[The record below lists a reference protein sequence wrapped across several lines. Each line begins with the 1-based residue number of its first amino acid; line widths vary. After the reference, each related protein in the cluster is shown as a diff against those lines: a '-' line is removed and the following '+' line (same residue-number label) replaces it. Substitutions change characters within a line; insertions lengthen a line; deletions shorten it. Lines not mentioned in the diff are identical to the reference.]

1 MYTFI
6 MILHIIICLILIISI
21 LVFQT
26 SKGSALSMFGG
37 GGENLF
43 SAPSATGFIKKFT
56 AWTAL
61 AFAVT
66 SIMLTVLAPQT
77 RFKSVVQ
84 ENPLPIQTQQAQQ
97 QADTKTPVPQPSK

>member
-1 MYTFI
+1 MYTFV
-6 MILHIIICLILIISI
+6 MILHIIVCAVLITSI

-43 SAPSATGFIKKFT
+43 SAPTATGFIKKFT

-61 AFAVT
+61 AFAIT
-66 SIMLTVLAPQT
+66 SIMLTILAPQT
-77 RFKSVVQ
+77 RFRSVVQ
-84 ENPLPIQTQQAQQ
+84 ENPLPIQSQSHSEA
-97 QADTKTPVPQPSK
+97 KTPVPQPSK

>member
-1 MYTFI
+1 MYTLVMVF
-6 MILHIIICLILIISI
+6 HVIICFVLIISI
-21 LVFQT
+21 LLFQT

-43 SAPSATGFIKKFT
+43 SAPTATGFIKQFT
-56 AWTAL
+56 AWTAF

-66 SIMLTVLAPQT
+66 SILLTVLAPQT

-84 ENPLPIQTQQAQQ
+84 ENPIPIQTQTQQ
-97 QADTKTPVPQPSK
+97 TPVPQPSK

>member
-1 MYTFI
+1 MYTFV
-6 MILHIIICLILIISI
+6 MILHVIVCFVLIISI
-21 LVFQT
+21 LIFQT

-37 GGENLF
+37 GGDNLF
-43 SAPSATGFIKKFT
+43 SAPSATGFIKNFT

-66 SIMLTVLAPQT
+66 SILLTVLSPQT

-84 ENPLPIQTQQAQQ
+84 ENPIPIQTQ
-97 QADTKTPVPQPSK
+97 ADKIPNPQPSK